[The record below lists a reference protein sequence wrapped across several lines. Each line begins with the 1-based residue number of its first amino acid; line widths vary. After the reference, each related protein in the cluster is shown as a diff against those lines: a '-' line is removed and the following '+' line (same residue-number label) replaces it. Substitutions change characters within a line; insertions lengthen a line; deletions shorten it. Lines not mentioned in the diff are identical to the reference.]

1 MIETVC
7 GKINNEDLGVTLPH
21 EHVFIDLRIVA
32 EPPKKEEKP
41 YYFEKV
47 RLDNRYRI
55 YTDPYEIEDNIVY
68 DDFDVAVNE
77 LKLYK
82 QNGGDSI
89 VDVTLDEIARNP
101 LLLKQASIESGVKI
115 VMGCGHYIDVA
126 HPKFI
131 NDLTSFQL
139 ADEMIKDITV
149 GVGNTGIKAGV
160 IGEIG
165 TSAIITPNEFKVLE
179 GAGIASTKTGKSIHV
194 HTALYERNGIEVINR
209 LNKLGV
215 ESNKIC
221 IDHVDVDLREDYLL
235 ELLKCGAYVE
245 FDNFGKEFFI
255 PKRPNGVLK
264 GRFAYDYERA
274 IMIKKLV
281 DKGYLKQILIT
292 NDICLKSQFCTYG
305 GNGFAHILNTVKTML
320 LDCGLSIAQYETL
333 TRNNVAEF
341 LGD

>member
-101 LLLKQASIESGVKI
+101 L
-115 VMGCGHYIDVA
+115 
-126 HPKFI
+126 
-131 NDLTSFQL
+131 
-139 ADEMIKDITV
+139 
-149 GVGNTGIKAGV
+149 
-160 IGEIG
+160 
-165 TSAIITPNEFKVLE
+165 
-179 GAGIASTKTGKSIHV
+179 
-194 HTALYERNGIEVINR
+194 
-209 LNKLGV
+209 
-215 ESNKIC
+215 
-221 IDHVDVDLREDYLL
+221 
-235 ELLKCGAYVE
+235 
-245 FDNFGKEFFI
+245 
-255 PKRPNGVLK
+255 
-264 GRFAYDYERA
+264 
-274 IMIKKLV
+274 
-281 DKGYLKQILIT
+281 
-292 NDICLKSQFCTYG
+292 
-305 GNGFAHILNTVKTML
+305 
-320 LDCGLSIAQYETL
+320 
-333 TRNNVAEF
+333 
-341 LGD
+341 